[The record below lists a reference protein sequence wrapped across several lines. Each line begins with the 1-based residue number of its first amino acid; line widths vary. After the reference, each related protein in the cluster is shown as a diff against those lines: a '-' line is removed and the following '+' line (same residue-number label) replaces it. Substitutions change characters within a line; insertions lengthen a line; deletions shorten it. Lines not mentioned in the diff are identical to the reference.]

1 MRKLFIGLT
10 YDLRSEYLKA
20 GYTEEE
26 TAELDSEITVAA
38 IESVLKTLG
47 HSVERIGGIKSLTAF
62 LADGKRWD
70 LVFNIAEGLH
80 GVSREAQVPA
90 LLDAYEIPYTFSSTL
105 TLCAALDKPTAKRL
119 ARDHGIRTADFCVIE
134 KPEEIS
140 GVKLPYPL
148 FCKPANEGSSKG
160 VGAYSFVQ
168 NKGQLNET
176 VSALLEKFR
185 QPVLIEE
192 YLPGK
197 ETTVGILG
205 TGLNAR
211 VLGVMEICLN
221 APAGEGY
228 SYENKINYLE
238 KIKYRRA
245 DEKTADECSA
255 LALRVWRA
263 LDCRDAGRVDVKYDK
278 EGEPAFIEIN
288 PLAGLNPEYSD
299 LPILCGLLN
308 MPYAAL
314 IEEILNSAVKRIKE
328 NLK

>member
-1 MRKLFIGLT
+1 MKKLSIGLT

-26 TAELDSEITVAA
+26 TAELDSETTVAA
-38 IESVLKTLG
+38 IESALISLN

-62 LADGKRWD
+62 LASGKRWD

-90 LLDAYEIPYTFSSTL
+90 LLDAYEIPYTFSHPL
-105 TLCAALDKPTAKRL
+105 TLCAALNKPTAKRL
-119 ARDHGIRTADFCVIE
+119 ARGHGIRTADFCVIE
-134 KPEEIS
+134 NPEDIS
-140 GVKLPYPL
+140 GINIPYPL

-168 NKGQLNET
+168 DKEQLNKT
-176 VSALLEKFR
+176 VTALLEKFR

-205 TGLNAR
+205 TGFGAR
-211 VLGVMEICLN
+211 VLGVMEICFN
-221 APAGEGY
+221 APSGEGY
-228 SYENKINYLE
+228 SYDNKINYLE
-238 KIKYRRA
+238 KIQYRAA
-245 DEKTADECSA
+245 DKKTADECGA
-255 LALRVWRA
+255 LALNVWRA
-263 LDCRDAGRVDVKYDK
+263 LDCRDAGRVDVKYDRK
-278 EGEPAFIEIN
+278 GKPAFIEIN

-299 LPILCGLLN
+299 LPILCGLIN
-308 MPYAAL
+308 MPYGAL
-314 IEEILNSAVKRIKE
+314 IEEILNSAAKRIP
-328 NLK
+328 